1 MWRGRTSLLTASC
14 SSGPASSLARQDVP
28 LDRVALVGSGVVSGA
43 AGRPDRT
50 SLKPLKGDRAFRR
63 LSKGQAAG
71 SKHLSLRWRATRQGE
86 VRVGIVVSRK
96 VGKAVVRNRVKR
108 RLREALRELIGA
120 RSDRPLP
127 AVTARMD
134 EAAAPPASYDLLIMT
149 RPAAAQA
156 DYAELKRSLRTA
168 MQRGGLLA

>member
-1 MWRGRTSLLTASC
+1 M
-14 SSGPASSLARQDVP
+14 ARP
-28 LDRVALVGSGVVSGA
+28 GA
-43 AGRPDRT
+43 PIGRT

-108 RLREALRELIGA
+108 RLREALRELLGA
-120 RSDRPLP
+120 RSDAA
-127 AVTARMD
+127 AVPVTPRM
-134 EAAAPPASYDLLIMT
+134 EAAAKSPASYDLLIMT
-149 RPAAAQA
+149 RPVAAEA
-156 DYAELKRSLRTA
+156 DYAELKRSLKTA
-168 MQRGGLLA
+168 MQRVGLLA